1 MKTKNDNVIIKIDT
15 IFSFKY
21 NGYGVTLIES
31 HNTKKGKTNKLRYYP
46 TVESLLE
53 RYVDLKLLNKPDKKK
68 KFEDYIK
75 EYKNYVNEIKKV
87 GKKIDNQIKKNH

>member
-21 NGYGVTLIES
+21 NDHGFTLIES
-31 HNTKKGKTNKLRYYP
+31 HKTKEGKSNRLRYYP

-53 RYVDLKLLNKPDKKK
+53 RYVELKLLDKPDKKK
-68 KFEDYIK
+68 NLKIISKNIK
-75 EYKNYVNEIKKV
+75 IISTKLRK
-87 GKKIDNQIKKNH
+87 

>member
-1 MKTKNDNVIIKIDT
+1 MKTKIDNVIIKIDT

-21 NGYGVTLIES
+21 NKHGFTLIES
-31 HNTKKGKTNKLRYYP
+31 HKTKKGKSNRLRYYP

-53 RYVDLKLLNKPDKKK
+53 KYVDLKLLDKPDKKK

-75 EYKNYVNEIKKV
+75 EYKNYVNEVREV
-87 GKKIDNQIKKNH
+87 GKKIDNQIKKVH

>member
-1 MKTKNDNVIIKIDT
+1 MKTKSDNVIIKIDT

-21 NGYGVTLIES
+21 NDHGFTLIES
-31 HNTKKGKTNKLRYYP
+31 HKTKEGKSNRLRYYP

-53 RYVDLKLLNKPDKKK
+53 RYVELKLLDKPDKKK

-75 EYKNYVNEIKKV
+75 EYKNYINEVKKV
-87 GKKIDNQIKKNH
+87 GKKIDNQIKKVR